1 MAKKQIDGD
10 GLDIPNRIKALP
22 VKRTGPIVAAVIV
35 ALIAAMLLQGLITN
49 PRFEWN
55 VVWKYLFDENVREG
69 IKYTLLLTVI
79 SMGIAIILAVIL
91 AVMRKSINPVLRGVS
106 WFYIWFFRGTPVYTQ
121 LVFWGLFAVLVP
133 RIGVGIPFTSIEFW
147 SIDSQSVI
155 TAFNAAWLGL
165 ALNEAAYLAE
175 IVRAGLEA
183 VDPGQTEAAK
193 ALGMKRSMIMRRVVL
208 PQAMRIIIP
217 PTGNEF
223 IGNLIAEAMEKVG
236 SDGVTGMNSMYAY
249 HFLQQLC
256 AATGVDSIAAFQ
268 ASKCLSADVTAAYDP
283 SFSEAFEPD
292 NGTYAGRGVA
302 IYKYTGAGGKS
313 STSDANAELVSYL
326 TRLMN
331 KNGVVWQIG
340 EMGRLDLGGGGTIAK
355 YVANRDIDTID
366 IGVPVLAMHSPFEV
380 VSKADVY
387 MAYRTFRA
395 FCADAE

>member
-35 ALIAAMLLQGLITN
+35 ALLAAMLLQGLITN

-55 VVWKYLFDENVREG
+55 VVWKYLFNENVLEG

-133 RIGVGIPFTSIEFW
+133 RIGVGVPFTSIEFW

-223 IGNLIAEAMEKVG
+223 ISMLKTTSLVNAVPFTLELQFATTAIA
-236 SDGVTGMNSMYAY
+236 
-249 HFLQQLC
+249 
-256 AATGVDSIAAFQ
+256 
-268 ASKCLSADVTAAYDP
+268 
-283 SFSEAFEPD
+283 
-292 NGTYAGRGVA
+292 
-302 IYKYTGAGGKS
+302 
-313 STSDANAELVSYL
+313 
-326 TRLMN
+326 TRLYKPIPLLIVACIWYLVITSILMVLQSRLE
-331 KNGVVWQIG
+331 KHFGKGFDARPAGARGKQPPLPGKTEG
-340 EMGRLDLGGGGTIAK
+340 EPKDDIAK
-355 YVANRDIDTID
+355 QNEA
-366 IGVPVLAMHSPFEV
+366 
-380 VSKADVY
+380 
-387 MAYRTFRA
+387 TFA
-395 FCADAE
+395 GMTA

>member
-35 ALIAAMLLQGLITN
+35 ALLAAMLLQGLITN

-55 VVWKYLFDENVREG
+55 VVWKYLFNENVLEG

-79 SMGIAIILAVIL
+79 SMVIAIILAVIL

-147 SIDSQSVI
+147 SIDFAVPSF

-183 VDPGQTEAAK
+183 G
-193 ALGMKRSMIMRRVVL
+193 RS
-208 PQAMRIIIP
+208 
-217 PTGNEF
+217 
-223 IGNLIAEAMEKVG
+223 G
-236 SDGVTGMNSMYAY
+236 SDRSGQGTG
-249 HFLQQLC
+249 HE
-256 AATGVDSIAAFQ
+256 AFHDH
-268 ASKCLSADVTAAYDP
+268 ASCGASSGHAHHHSAD
-283 SFSEAFEPD
+283 
-292 NGTYAGRGVA
+292 R
-302 IYKYTGAGGKS
+302 
-313 STSDANAELVSYL
+313 
-326 TRLMN
+326 
-331 KNGVVWQIG
+331 
-340 EMGRLDLGGGGTIAK
+340 
-355 YVANRDIDTID
+355 
-366 IGVPVLAMHSPFEV
+366 
-380 VSKADVY
+380 
-387 MAYRTFRA
+387 
-395 FCADAE
+395 